1 MTDPAGNKYLFERD
15 NSGKVT
21 SMTDPLNQVTR
32 FTYDP
37 QFESIK
43 TVTDP
48 RGNTI
53 SFDYDS
59 HANVVG
65 VLYPDSQSESM
76 SYDSGGT
83 WSLPPRVTE
92 IPYNIPTIP
101 GAS

>member
-1 MTDPAGNKYLFERD
+1 
-15 NSGKVT
+15 
-21 SMTDPLNQVTR
+21 MTDPLNQVTR

-65 VLYPDSQSESM
+65 SPVS
-76 SYDSGGT
+76 
-83 WSLPPRVTE
+83 R
-92 IPYNIPTIP
+92 
-101 GAS
+101 